1 MEWSSRACSGRG
13 SKPPASKPPDPSR
26 EGLQKSPCEW
36 RQPTTRNPETRMKL
50 TSEAVAKL
58 EALRAALKQLDLRIN
73 DAFSLATAEE
83 MAEDAAE
90 QFAESDE
97 EPSVFE
103 MMQYWRWDKD
113 ICEAV
118 WEDIKDI
125 CEAVWEDTIEGTR
138 QFLED

>member
-1 MEWSSRACSGRG
+1 
-13 SKPPASKPPDPSR
+13 
-26 EGLQKSPCEW
+26 
-36 RQPTTRNPETRMKL
+36 MKL

-58 EALRAALKQLDLRIN
+58 EALRATLKQLDLRIN
-73 DAFSLATAEE
+73 DAFSLVTAEE

-118 WEDIKDI
+118 WEDI
-125 CEAVWEDTIEGTR
+125 IEGTR